1 MGRKQG
7 QQKPGK
13 GLTPYQG
20 HGRAFGYFQC
30 PTCDRKWMSG
40 NSWADMGQ
48 ECQHCRINVYPYKQ
62 WQCRTDCAA
71 AADLE
76 KSKDDSSKIDQ
87 TKHHPEHLCEKCKR
101 LGHYC
106 RDSDR
111 SRAYFD

>member
-1 MGRKQG
+1 MLCTPASKL
-7 QQKPGK
+7 PI
-13 GLTPYQG
+13 LT
-20 HGRAFGYFQC
+20 
-30 PTCDRKWMSG
+30 SG
-40 NSWADMGQ
+40 N
-48 ECQHCRINVYPYKQ
+48 
-62 WQCRTDCAA
+62 AA
-71 AADLE
+71 LTVLLQRPLE

>member
-1 MGRKQG
+1 
-7 QQKPGK
+7 
-13 GLTPYQG
+13 
-20 HGRAFGYFQC
+20 
-30 PTCDRKWMSG
+30 MSG

-48 ECQHCRINVYPYKQ
+48 ECQHCKINVYPYKQ
-62 WQCRTDCAA
+62 RP
-71 AADLE
+71 LE

-87 TKHHPEHLCEKCKR
+87 TKHHPQHLCEKCKW